1 MGHFC
6 LQMVFVEFGSFRVMV
21 ETIRF
26 LAGEGVDVQRVGHI
40 APDCDF
46 VEQQEWTR

>member
-1 MGHFC
+1 MCHFC
-6 LQMVFVEFGSFRVMV
+6 LQMVFIEFGSFRVMV

-26 LAGEGVDVQRVGHI
+26 LTGERVDIQRMGDI

-46 VEQQEWTR
+46 VEQQ